1 VSGVLYSTRDP
12 AGDAWYPGELKRI
25 EFACTCADGVPI
37 ILGEARKDSP
47 PTLVRNLTAGLNPGV
62 LMEFLAGRLDAVFCG
77 DNGATEVST
86 IASLVVEFRADRLGA
101 ALCGDIGANWMSP
114 IANAVDN
121 GPLSGVN

>member
-1 VSGVLYSTRDP
+1 MSGVLYSTLDP
-12 AGDAWYPGELKRI
+12 AGDEWYPGELKRI

-37 ILGEARKDSP
+37 ILGGARKDSP
-47 PTLVRNLTAGLNPGV
+47 PTLVRNLTAGLNPG
-62 LMEFLAGRLDAVFCG
+62 
-77 DNGATEVST
+77 
-86 IASLVVEFRADRLGA
+86 LVVEFLADRLGA